1 MTLSVTLRTTWFS
14 TLCRKNNPS
23 MWSTSYSRHVHRST
37 CPEQRHSESPG
48 GGERVFAL
56 RFTTAM
62 ASVSLFWPRW
72 TAHIPAK
79 KKTKN
84 AKPPIHVGSFLQ
96 NLQSATAPPS
106 ARHEHRAWPSSP
118 QFPFRTV
125 PPVREN
131 SCTGVPTENGPSV
144 PLGMRQFLAEIIPG
158 WLEGEG
164 PWRHCS
170 LSDDGSCRT

>member
-1 MTLSVTLRTTWFS
+1 MALSVTLRTTWFS

-23 MWSTSYSRHVHRST
+23 KWSTRSEMCAPLRMPWAKT
-37 CPEQRHSESPG
+37 FGKSG
-48 GGERVFAL
+48 KRVFAR
-56 RFTTAM
+56 RFSSAV

-72 TAHIPAK
+72 TAHIPVK
-79 KKTKN
+79 NQNKTKN
-84 AKPPIHVGSFLQ
+84 AKPPIHVGSFLHA
-96 NLQSATAPPS
+96 LQSGTAPPS

-118 QFPFRTV
+118 QFPHRTV